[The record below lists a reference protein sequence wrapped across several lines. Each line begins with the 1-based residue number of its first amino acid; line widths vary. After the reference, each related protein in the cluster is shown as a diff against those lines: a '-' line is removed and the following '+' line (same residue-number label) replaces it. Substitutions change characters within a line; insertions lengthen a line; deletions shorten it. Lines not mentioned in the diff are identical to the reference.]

1 MALNFRQVGPGFA
14 AEASGVDLREPL
26 SDVDILAIDR
36 AMNEHAVLVFR
47 GQSLSQDQ
55 QIAFTGRFGP
65 FDIGL
70 NLANSKLRLGRKEF
84 ADIANVD
91 ANGNVLPPDDPK
103 LMGLLAN
110 QLWHSDSSFKAPPAK
125 YSMLYAAQI
134 PDKSGDTEYADMR
147 QAHDALP
154 DELRA
159 LIDGKTAEHYA
170 FHSRNWL
177 GSVGRHTDADMERL
191 PPVKWPLIRTLPD
204 TGRKTLYI
212 GVHARAIDG
221 MTVPEARMLLLE
233 LLEFAT
239 QRQFIYRHKWQLG
252 DLVIWDNRCTLHRG
266 MRYDIGVKR
275 ELRRT
280 TTEDTGVPLTQPLP
294 YVSSREAAR
303 RA

>member
-1 MALNFRQVGPGFA
+1 MALAFRTVGPGFA
-14 AEASGVDLREPL
+14 AEASGVNLSERL
-26 SDVDILAIDR
+26 SDAEILAIDR

-47 GQSLSQDQ
+47 GQSLNQDQ
-55 QIAFTGRFGP
+55 QLAFTGRFGP

-70 NLANSKLRLGRKEF
+70 NLANSKLRLGRQEF

-91 ANGNVLPPDDPK
+91 AEGKVLPPDNPK

-125 YSMLYAAQI
+125 YSMLYAAHI
-134 PDKSGDTEYADMR
+134 PDKGGDTEFADMR
-147 QAHDALP
+147 QAFDALP
-154 DELRA
+154 DELRG
-159 LIDGKTAEHYA
+159 LIDGKIAEHWA

-177 GSVGRHTDADMERL
+177 GSVGRHSDQDMERL
-191 PPVKWPLIRTLPD
+191 PAVHWPLVRTLPD
-204 TGRKTLYI
+204 TGRKTLFI

-239 QRQFIYRHKWQLG
+239 QRQFVYRHKWQLG

-266 MRYDIGVKR
+266 MRYDIRARR
-275 ELRRT
+275 ELRRS

-294 YVSSREAAR
+294 YRDAAT
-303 RA
+303 AKGA